1 MINYSFSRI
10 IDEALGECHLDGV
23 YHIQHLVDVMRLK
36 NSQFLDNL
44 VFEESSDE
52 EEDD

>member
-1 MINYSFSRI
+1 
-10 IDEALGECHLDGV
+10 
-23 YHIQHLVDVMRLK
+23 LVDVMRLK

-52 EEDD
+52 EDD